1 MFHVTG
7 DEDGGVP
14 VPPTG
19 VQAPGTA
26 DGDGQGAD
34 GDQDAAAAD
43 GVQAEGLSNGDFQF
57 PVLISD
63 LLVGSG
69 SVFLVRFKISLV

>member
-7 DEDGGVP
+7 DEDRGVP
-14 VPPTG
+14 APPIG
-19 VQAPGTA
+19 LQAPSTE

-34 GDQDAAAAD
+34 GDQGAAAAD